1 MAASAPEPSDE
12 VVEALIAANPNGM
25 TLESIAEVMGITKQR
40 AGQLV
45 DSAVI
50 KAQHALRR
58 SYQINSPSDLL
69 PD

>member
-25 TLESIAEVMGITKQR
+25 TLDQIAEVLGVTKQR
-40 AGQLV
+40 AMQIT
-45 DSAVI
+45 DSAIAKVV
-50 KAQHALRR
+50 KALRWR
-58 SYQINSPSDLL
+58 QINSPSDLL